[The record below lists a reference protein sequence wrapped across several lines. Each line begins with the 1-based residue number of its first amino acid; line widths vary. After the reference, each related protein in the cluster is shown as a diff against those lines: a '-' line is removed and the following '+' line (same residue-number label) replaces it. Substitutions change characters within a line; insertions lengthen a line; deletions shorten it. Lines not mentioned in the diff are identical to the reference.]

1 MTEQLRDLTL
11 TDEQLVA
18 AADVAQDA
26 IITMDARYG
35 TGFPHFA
42 AGEHN
47 LAYHNGYHARTV
59 AEDGLRVAQ
68 ALGLALPELVTVEVA
83 GYAHDIVQL
92 KPRGVME
99 AESAEWFKEA
109 MLRRGLPPAMAEA
122 GALAILGTEPVFD
135 EENRLVGQV
144 ATQLDYPSRSVE
156 RIALSVASGDFGQMF
171 TPVGPHLS
179 HRLYQQIKGAQPDE
193 VPSMDGFASFLA
205 RQIELRENYRFP
217 VPEAERVLA
226 THRRATIRY
235 GGVLLGLVQRG
246 DVTSWDQVMAADKAF
261 MDDPA
266 LSEQALLRAIAAVG
280 NGN

>member
-11 TDEQLVA
+11 TDEQLAA

-92 KPRGVME
+92 KQRGVME
-99 AESAEWFKEA
+99 AESAEWFKKE
-109 MLRRGLPPAMAEA
+109 MLRRGLPPVMAEA

-156 RIALSVASGDFGQMF
+156 RIALSVASGDFGRML

-179 HRLYQQIKGAQPDE
+179 HRLYQQIKGAQPHE
-193 VPSMDGFASFLA
+193 APSMEGFAGFLA
-205 RQIELRENYRFP
+205 RQTELRENYRFP

-226 THRRATIRY
+226 THRREVIKY
-235 GGVLLGLVQRG
+235 GEQLLKLIERG
-246 DVTSWDQVMAADKAF
+246 DITSWNQVMQLDQEF
-261 MDDPA
+261 MRSHA
-266 LSEQALLRAIAAVG
+266 R
-280 NGN
+280 